1 MYIPQVSDPS
11 EMSTELPRGAS
22 KANFWDARY
31 LNRIVP
37 WDAGAVPPALIGFES
52 GIASRGR
59 VLVPGCGSAYEA
71 RYFAERGWTVLA
83 IDFSAAAIAA
93 ATAVLGPWSAIALQ
107 ADFFGFPGDDAP
119 FDAIYERAFLCAL
132 PRRLWQD
139 YATRAERLLRPGS
152 LLFGFFYFDSSPK
165 GPPFGSSRDEL
176 DRLLLPLFECVADE
190 PVAPADS
197 IDVFRGKERWME
209 WRRR

>member
-1 MYIPQVSDPS
+1 MTS
-11 EMSTELPRGAS
+11 ELPRNA
-22 KANFWDARY
+22 ATAEFWDARY
-31 LNRIVP
+31 RGGIIP
-37 WDAGAVPPALIGFES
+37 WDAGAVPPQLIRFEREA
-52 GIASRGR
+52 ASRGR

-71 RYFAERGWTVLA
+71 RYLAEHGWTVLA

-93 ATAVLGPWSAIALQ
+93 AEEVLGEWSGVLQQ
-107 ADFFGFPGDDAP
+107 ADYFDFAGDAEP

-139 YATRAERLLRPGS
+139 YAARAERLLRPGG
-152 LLFGFFYFDSSPK
+152 LLFGYFFFDTNPK

-176 DRLLLPLFECVADE
+176 ERLMLPLFECVADL

-197 IDVFRGKERWME
+197 IEVFRGKERWMV